1 MSLVLPAS
9 TRHTQLLQTKRKLD
23 MTTQKKSAPAV
34 AFQSNHDVAIH
45 VPDLKI
51 AENFYAGVLGFHL
64 VSKSEGQLH
73 FDTGTLHLWVN
84 QDATPK
90 QCAGFRFCRT
100 PSEGCRVQNG
110 DFRFGDLF
118 QRSLWIYLRCN
129 RGLMGGGDARG
140 RHMFT
145 PDERHPRH

>member
-1 MSLVLPAS
+1 MFFEESAKMFSMNLVLPAS
-9 TRHTQLLQTKRKLD
+9 TRHTKLLQTERKLD
-23 MTTQKKSAPAV
+23 MTTQKKSAPA

-84 QDATPK
+84 QDAMPK
-90 QCAGFRFCRT
+90 PFI
-100 PSEGCRVQNG
+100 PSFSVP
-110 DFRFGDLF
+110 DFD
-118 QRSLWIYLRCN
+118 S
-129 RGLMGGGDARG
+129 A
-140 RHMFT
+140 
-145 PDERHPRH
+145 ERHLKAAGCKTVTSGSATYFKDPFGFIFDVIEA